1 MKEMIMDKIYSI
13 ETMKRIVIDIPAT
26 SRRLKELR
34 ESNGFTVRQLQEMF
48 GFEYPVAI
56 YEWENEN
63 SKKLPR
69 LENLHMLAKLYGLHV
84 DELYVATEV
93 EWPIGVSD
101 VICEYSVA

>member
-1 MKEMIMDKIYSI
+1 MDKYNNIGI
-13 ETMKRIVIDIPAT
+13 FKRIVIDIPAT
-26 SRRLKELR
+26 SKRLKELR
-34 ESNGFTVRQLQEMF
+34 ESHGFSVRQLQELF

-93 EWPIGVSD
+93 EWRIGVSD
-101 VICEYSVA
+101 VICECSVA